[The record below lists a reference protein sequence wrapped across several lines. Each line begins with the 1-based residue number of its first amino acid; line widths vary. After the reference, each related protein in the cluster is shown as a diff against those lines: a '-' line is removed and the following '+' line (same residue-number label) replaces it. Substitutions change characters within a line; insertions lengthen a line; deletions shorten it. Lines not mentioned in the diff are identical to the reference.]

1 MRSLL
6 TWLEPLRL
14 TRRRCVDRGQIRHFQ
29 AIANS
34 NNSFAIY
41 IRIRQT
47 QTLLLVFPEFLL
59 YCRLLMA
66 EINGRGSFNSMIIN
80 AAQFNNTRMY
90 IKSWNEN
97 IALSCLLKSN
107 LVKHLIQYGVAYL
120 ICKSTLRNI
129 WMGYHFCQAISQ
141 FFDKRP
147 VNRSGVNIVQ
157 QYGDKLIKC
166 VLIRMAPLDAQSP
179 AKDAWKRKEPGE
191 KMHCR
196 NRWASGWRL
205 WVRDWWALS

>member
-1 MRSLL
+1 
-6 TWLEPLRL
+6 
-14 TRRRCVDRGQIRHFQ
+14 
-29 AIANS
+29 
-34 NNSFAIY
+34 
-41 IRIRQT
+41 
-47 QTLLLVFPEFLL
+47 
-59 YCRLLMA
+59 MA

-129 WMGYHFCQAISQ
+129 GMGYHFCQAISQ

-157 QYGDKLIKC
+157 QYGDKLIEC
-166 VLIRMAPLDAQSP
+166 VMCIDTDGTIGRPKPSQGCVEEER
-179 AKDAWKRKEPGE
+179 AWGE
-191 KMHCR
+191 
-196 NRWASGWRL
+196 
-205 WVRDWWALS
+205 DALS